1 MTQTEALKN
10 VYTTNVRTLTMLIEL
25 LNKWYDDEY
34 FLTSEEW
41 DTIKYYKSL
50 LDFYFKD
57 IDLIQKTVNKNIK
70 KLTELNQ

>member
-34 FLTSEEW
+34 FLTDEEW